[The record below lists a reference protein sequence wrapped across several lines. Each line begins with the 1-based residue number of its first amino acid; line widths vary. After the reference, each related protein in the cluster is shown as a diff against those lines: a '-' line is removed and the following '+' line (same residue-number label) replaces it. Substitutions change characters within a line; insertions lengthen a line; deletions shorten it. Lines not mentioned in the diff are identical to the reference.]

1 MPASSSAAP
10 SSLVPGLEA
19 VDRPRF
25 QEKLMLGS
33 RLFHTVVIVG
43 AALVAGAGIGCS
55 GDDGTP
61 STSTSSTTGTDTT
74 SNDPASDGGAAADAD
89 SGVDP
94 GWAPTK

>member
-1 MPASSSAAP
+1 
-10 SSLVPGLEA
+10 
-19 VDRPRF
+19 
-25 QEKLMLGS
+25 MLGS

-61 STSTSSTTGTDTT
+61 STTSSTTGADTKST
-74 SNDPASDGGAAADAD
+74 VPVDGDAGPNADA
-89 SGVDP
+89 GTEP